1 MNKSIVL
8 AQDKFEFLGGT
19 TTLLVDMASALLRI
33 GGYDIYYWSEDLGT
47 GSMTERWLE
56 SNGIQKYDGRK
67 VDMAITC
74 QSAATAHFAGRCKVL
89 QLLNSKYTT
98 LEYPVNG
105 CKAYIAVS
113 VEIAD
118 FMKEKFGMEVPVML
132 NGIDLERFKPDDS
145 KSETVR
151 VLSICQG
158 DDTLL
163 KEACEELGYKFN
175 SVPKEVKDRVW
186 NVEDLIKD
194 SDIVVGIGR
203 SAYVGMAC
211 GKCVVSWDNRSL
223 NPNTGCGYIIPEK
236 FFEYAHSN
244 FTGRGYEPLDTKEK
258 LKAELKKY
266 NPVDGLKLRVIAEH
280 HLNADLNTRI
290 CLALLEGNTGT
301 NS

>member
-8 AQDKFEFLGGT
+8 AQNKFEFLGGT
-19 TTLLVDMASALLRI
+19 TTLLVDMASVLLRM

-47 GSMTERWLE
+47 GSMTERWFE

-74 QSAATAHFAGRCKVL
+74 QTAATAHFVGRCKVL
-89 QLLNSKYTT
+89 QLLNSKFTT
-98 LEYPVNG
+98 LEYPVMG
-105 CKAYIAVS
+105 CNAYIAVS

-118 FMKEKFGMEVPVML
+118 FMKEKFGMKVPVRL
-132 NGIDLERFKPDDS
+132 NGIDLQRFKPDDS

-163 KEACEELGYKFN
+163 LEACEELGYKFN
-175 SVPKEVKDRVW
+175 SVPKDVKDRVW

-223 NPNTGCGYIIPEK
+223 NPNTGCGYIVPEK
-236 FFEYAHSN
+236 FADYAYSN

-266 NPVDGLKLRVIAEH
+266 DPEDGKKLRIIAEQQ
-280 HLNADLNTRI
+280 LNADINTLI
-290 CLALLEGNTGT
+290 FLGLLEVIPE
-301 NS
+301 

>member
-8 AQDKFEFLGGT
+8 AQNKFEFLGGT
-19 TTLLVDMASALLRI
+19 TTLLVDMASVLLRM

-47 GSMTERWLE
+47 GSMTERWFE
-56 SNGIQKYDGRK
+56 SNGIQKYDGRN

-74 QSAATAHFAGRCKVL
+74 QTAATSHFVGRCKVL
-89 QLLNSKYTT
+89 QLLNSKFTT
-98 LEYPVNG
+98 LEYPVMG
-105 CKAYIAVS
+105 CNAYIAVS

-118 FMKEKFGMEVPVML
+118 FMKEKFGMKVPVRL
-132 NGIDLERFKPDDS
+132 NGIDLQRFKPDDS

-175 SVPKEVKDRVW
+175 SVPKDVKDRVW

-236 FFEYAHSN
+236 FADYTYSN
-244 FTGRGYEPLDTKEK
+244 FTGRGFEPLDTKDK

-266 NPVDGLKLRVIAEH
+266 NPEDGKKLRVIAEQQ
-280 HLNADLNTRI
+280 LDAKINTLI
-290 CLALLEGNTGT
+290 YLAILEGIPE
-301 NS
+301 